1 MKYVRKAL
9 LLILTLALLLVP
21 VGACGG
27 SGSTAQTASQTEAV
41 SQAETESVI
50 SSETPDKS
58 SADTVQAS
66 GDAAIDEDGTYT
78 SKDEVAL
85 YIHPY
90 GKLPSNYITK
100 QEAEDLGW
108 DSSKGN
114 LWDVADGMSI
124 GGSRFG
130 NYEGLLPEAD
140 GRQYY
145 ECDIDYE
152 GGYRNAERI
161 IYSNDGLIFY
171 TDDHYKTFEQ
181 LY

>member
-85 YIHPY
+85 YIHTY

-114 LWDVADGMSI
+114 LWDVAPGKSI
-124 GGSRFG
+124 GGDRFG
-130 NYEGLLPEAD
+130 NYEGLLPD
-140 GRQYY
+140 GKYK
-145 ECDIDYE
+145 ECDVNYD
-152 GGYRNAERI
+152 GGYRDAERL
-161 IYSNDGLIFY
+161 IYGEDGSVYY
-171 TDDHYKTFEQ
+171 TNDHYKSFTQ